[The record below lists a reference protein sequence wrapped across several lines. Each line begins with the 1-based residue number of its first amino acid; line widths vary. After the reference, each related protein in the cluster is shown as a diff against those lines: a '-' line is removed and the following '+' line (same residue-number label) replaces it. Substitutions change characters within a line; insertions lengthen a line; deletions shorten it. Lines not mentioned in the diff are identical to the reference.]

1 MKVARCG
8 LAVTLFVGPMAAV
21 APQRRPVAM
30 AVTPAQKRANAVV
43 GIENFRF
50 VPAEV
55 TVPVGAVVRWVNKD
69 DVPRTVT
76 AKGSEPAFDSKA
88 LDTDEAFSFEFKR
101 AGIYTYYCK
110 VHPHMTAK
118 IVVK

>member
-1 MKVARCG
+1 MKLAGCG
-8 LAVTLFVGPMAAV
+8 LAVTLFAGSMAAV
-21 APQRRPVAM
+21 AVAEKPVPVA
-30 AVTPAQKRANAVV
+30 VTAAEKRATAVV

-50 VPAEV
+50 SPAEV

-69 DVPRTVT
+69 DVPHTVT
-76 AKGSEPAFDSKA
+76 AKGSGPAFDSKA
-88 LDTDEAFSFEFKR
+88 LDTEETFSFEFKQ
-101 AGIYTYYCK
+101 AGTYTYYCK